1 MGNWNVTVD
10 LMGLRTI
17 SVRSSVR
24 VVSPALPVARSV
36 LNAPLSGTLGYL
48 GVTKKSAFDFG
59 RLTAGAAIR
68 AITEPTSLFDALP
81 NKAAGYGYL
90 RAVQGAVLDAWYP
103 RRGET
108 DLVIKTNTGG
118 GKTIVG
124 LLMLQS
130 SLHEGL
136 GPALYVAPDSH
147 LADRVVAEA
156 EALGLEVV
164 NDPEHHKFAG
174 GEAIC
179 VTTMQT
185 LVNGKTRFGIVGS
198 TTRQP
203 IPVGAVVIDDAHAAI
218 ALAEDASRLTIP
230 AGHKAFAPLLDLFE
244 DELKEQGLNA
254 YMDIRE
260 GDRSAVL
267 RVPFWTW
274 IERQEQA
281 LTLLRPYRSSEEFE
295 WAWPIMSD
303 LTAIC
308 EATVSAEEIE
318 IKPPCPPIEKFP
330 SFAEAKRRIYM
341 TATLADDSLLVTHF
355 DADPDSIANS
365 IVPDTAADLGDR
377 LVLAPQ
383 ELNASISTSEIRDLA
398 ASVSADHNV
407 VVLVPSWRIA
417 RQWKPLAARTVSKPG
432 DISDVVQ
439 ELRDGHVGLAVIV
452 GRYDGIDLP
461 DSACRLL
468 VIDSLPFAYTGS
480 ERREAVA
487 LRDSEAM
494 VARQLQRLEQGIGRG
509 VRSRDD
515 RCAVVLIGPRLTQLV
530 ARADTASKLSPA
542 TRAQMKLSRT
552 VASSLGGA
560 SVEDLEGVVRQVI
573 DGDANF
579 RTLSREALLG
589 VKYDRGVVSE
599 SARELRAAYNS
610 ARVGRLEDAAAS
622 ASRAVDSA
630 IAAGDTRLAGW
641 LGETHASYLG
651 HVDGVAAQHALD
663 QASRN
668 NPAVLT
674 PIGGI
679 AYKHLGQATNQA
691 HQAHNFLTST
701 YANGAELVVGVE
713 ALTTDL
719 AWDPLRT
726 DQAEDALASLGWHLG
741 FLAQQPE
748 RDFKIGSDVMWSLGD
763 HQYAV
768 VEAKTGSDLSAIWK
782 KDINQLAGSAN
793 WCQGEYGVDAKVTSL
808 MVHPSHL
815 VERSGTP
822 PQGCR
827 SINRADMKALKKA
840 LKKLARALVT
850 DNAFQDV
857 SAVETQL
864 VALGL
869 SRDAFFDT
877 FTRPT
882 KRELR
887 S

>member
-1 MGNWNVTVD
+1 MTNKPSFN
-10 LMGLRTI
+10 
-17 SVRSSVR
+17 
-24 VVSPALPVARSV
+24 
-36 LNAPLSGTLGYL
+36 
-48 GVTKKSAFDFG
+48 FG
-59 RLTAGAAIR
+59 KLTAGAAIR

-81 NKAAGYGYL
+81 NKAVGYGYL
-90 RAVQGAVLDAWYP
+90 RAVQGAVLNAWYP
-103 RRGET
+103 RRAET

-130 SLHEGL
+130 SLHEGA
-136 GPALYVAPDSH
+136 GPALYVTPDSH
-147 LADRVVAEA
+147 LADRVIAEA

-164 NDPEHHKFAG
+164 DDPEHHKFAS

-179 VTTMQT
+179 VTTMQI

-198 TTRQP
+198 ATRQP
-203 IPVGAVVIDDAHAAI
+203 IPVGTVVIDDAHAAI
-218 ALAEDASRLTIP
+218 ALAEEASRLVIP
-230 AGHKAFAPLLDLFE
+230 AGHKAFEPFLDLFE
-244 DELKEQGLNA
+244 DDLKEQGLNA

-267 RVPFWTW
+267 RVPFWAW
-274 IERQEQA
+274 IERQEQV
-281 LTLLRPYRSSEEFE
+281 LNLLRPYRNSKDFE

-308 EATVSAEEIE
+308 EVTVSAEEIE
-318 IKPPCPPIEKFP
+318 IKPPCPPIEKFL

-355 DADPDSIANS
+355 DADPDSVANS

-383 ELNASISTSEIRDLA
+383 ELNAGISTSEIRELA

-417 RQWKPLAARTVSKPG
+417 EQWESMAARTVSKPD
-432 DISDVVQ
+432 DISNVVKD
-439 ELRDGHVGLAVIV
+439 LRDGHVGLIVIV

-461 DSACRLL
+461 DEACRLL
-468 VIDSLPFAYTGS
+468 VIDSLPFAYSGS

-515 RCAVVLIGPRLTQLV
+515 RCAVILIGARLTQLV
-530 ARADTASKLSPA
+530 ARADTANKLSPA
-542 TRAQMKLSRT
+542 TRAQMQLSRT
-552 VASSLGGA
+552 VASSLDGA
-560 SVEDLEGVVRQVI
+560 SADDIEGVVRQVI
-573 DGDANF
+573 SGDADF
-579 RTLSREALLG
+579 RTLSREVLLG
-589 VKYDRGVVSE
+589 MKYDRGVVSDA
-599 SARELRAAYNS
+599 ARELRAAYNA
-610 ARVGRLEDAAAS
+610 ARLGRFEDAAAHAGS
-622 ASRAVDSA
+622 AVNSA
-630 IAAGDTRLAGW
+630 IAAGDPRLAGW

-651 HVDGVAAQHALD
+651 HVDRVAAQQALD

-668 NPAVLT
+668 NPAVLA
-674 PIGGI
+674 PLGGI
-679 AYKHLGQATNQA
+679 AYERLGHATNQA
-691 HQAHNFLTST
+691 QQAHSFLTST
-701 YANGAELVVGVE
+701 YGSGAELVVGIG
-713 ALTTDL
+713 ALITDL

-726 DQAEDALASLGWHLG
+726 DQAEDALAYLGRHLG

-748 RDFKIGSDVMWSLGD
+748 REFKIGGDVMWSLGD
-763 HQYAV
+763 HQYTV
-768 VEAKTGSDLSAIWK
+768 IEAKTGAASSAIWK

-793 WCQGEYGVDAKVTSL
+793 WCQGEYGVDAKVSPL
-808 MVHPSHL
+808 IVHPSHL

-822 PQGCR
+822 PRGCR
-827 SINRADMKALKKA
+827 SINRADMKELKKA
-840 LKKLARALVT
+840 LKKFARALAN

-857 SAVETQL
+857 AAVGGQL
-864 VALGL
+864 AALGFT
-869 SRDAFFDT
+869 REAFFDT
-877 FTRPT
+877 FTRAT
-882 KRELR
+882 KREPR

>member
-1 MGNWNVTVD
+1 
-10 LMGLRTI
+10 
-17 SVRSSVR
+17 
-24 VVSPALPVARSV
+24 
-36 LNAPLSGTLGYL
+36 
-48 GVTKKSAFDFG
+48 VTKRFAFNFG
-59 RLTAGAAIR
+59 KLTAGAAIR
-68 AITEPTSLFDALP
+68 AIPEPTSLFDALP

-103 RRGET
+103 RRSEA
-108 DLVIKTNTGG
+108 DLVIRTNTGG

-147 LADRVVAEA
+147 LAERVAAEA
-156 EALGLEVV
+156 EALGLQAVT
-164 NDPEHHKFAG
+164 DPENHKFASG
-174 GEAIC
+174 DAIC

-198 TTRQP
+198 PTRQS
-203 IPVGAVVIDDAHAAI
+203 IPVGTVVIDDAHAAI

-230 AGHKAFAPLLDLFE
+230 ASHEAFEPFLDLFE

-267 RVPFWTW
+267 RVPFWVW
-274 IERQEQA
+274 IERQEQV
-281 LTLLRPYRSSEEFE
+281 LSLLRPHRGSKEFE

-308 EATVSAEEIE
+308 DVTVSAEEIE

-330 SFAEAKRRIYM
+330 SFADAKRRIYM

-355 DADPDSIANS
+355 DADPNSIANS
-365 IVPDTAADLGDR
+365 IVPETAADLGDR

-383 ELNASISTSEIRDLA
+383 ELNPSISVDEIRDLA
-398 ASVSADHNV
+398 ASVSKDHNV

-417 RQWKPLAARTVSKPG
+417 GLWNTLAAHTVSKP
-432 DISDVVQ
+432 DEISDVVK
-439 ELRDGHVGLAVIV
+439 ELRDGHVGLVVIV
-452 GRYDGIDLP
+452 NRYDGIDLP
-461 DSACRLL
+461 DDACRLL
-468 VIDSLPFAYTGS
+468 VIDSLPFAYTAS

-542 TRAQMKLSRT
+542 TRAQMRLSRT
-552 VASSLGGA
+552 VASSLDGA
-560 SVEDLEGVVRQVI
+560 SAEDIEDVVRQVI
-573 DGDANF
+573 DGDAGF

-589 VKYDRGVVSE
+589 VKYDQGVVSE
-599 SARELRAAYNS
+599 ASRELRAAYNS
-610 ARVGRLEDAAAS
+610 ARVGRFEDAAVH
-622 ASRAVDSA
+622 ASRAVDSS
-630 IAAGDTRLAGW
+630 IAAGDLRLAGW
-641 LGETHASYLG
+641 LGEVHASYLG
-651 HVDGVAAQHALD
+651 HVDSVAAQHALD

-674 PIGGI
+674 PLAGI
-679 AYKHLGQATNQA
+679 DYERLGQATNQA
-691 HQAHNFLTST
+691 QQAHSFLTSNYT
-701 YANGAELVVGVE
+701 TGAELIVGVD
-713 ALTTDL
+713 ALITDL

-726 DQAEDALASLGWHLG
+726 DQAEDALATLGRHLG

-748 RDFKIGSDVMWSLGD
+748 RDFKIGSDVMWSLGN

-768 VEAKTGSDLSAIWK
+768 IEAKTGSESATIWK
-782 KDINQLAGSAN
+782 KDINQLAGSVN
-793 WCQGEYGVDAKVTSL
+793 WCQGEYGNDAEVTPL

-815 VERSGTP
+815 VDRSGTP
-822 PQGCR
+822 PRGCR
-827 SINRADMKALKKA
+827 SVNRAKMKELKKA
-840 LKKLARALVT
+840 LKKFARALA
-850 DNAFQDV
+850 NGSAFQDV
-857 SAVETQL
+857 SAVENQL
-864 VALGL
+864 STLGL
-869 SRDAFFDT
+869 TRDAFFDN
-877 FTRPT
+877 FSRSTR
-882 KRELR
+882 RESR
-887 S
+887 T